1 MNAAKQYEWAKYLA
15 EAALISD
22 KAAREAEVLKRLVKL
37 KEQMAK
43 VYGSDESKWRPLY
56 LSIKEQAAKKEV
68 QYKQAALA
76 KAQVRAAV
84 TAPIVASAMMGR
96 PLTSTESAMTSSSAV
111 VAATKAVANKYKK
124 GRKSR
129 RNRKTRKNGI
139 K

>member
-1 MNAAKQYEWAKYLA
+1 MDAAKQYEWANYLA

-22 KAAREAEVLKRLVKL
+22 RAARESEVLKRLVKL

-43 VYGSDESKWRPLY
+43 VYGPDESKWRQLY
-56 LSIKEQAAKKEV
+56 LAIKEQAARKEV
-68 QYKQAALA
+68 QLKQAALA

-84 TAPIVASAMMGR
+84 TAPILASAMMGR
-96 PLTSTESAMTSSSAV
+96 PLTSTESAMASRAAV
-111 VAATKAVANKYKK
+111 VAASKQVANKYKK

-129 RNRKTRKNGI
+129 RNRKTRKNSR